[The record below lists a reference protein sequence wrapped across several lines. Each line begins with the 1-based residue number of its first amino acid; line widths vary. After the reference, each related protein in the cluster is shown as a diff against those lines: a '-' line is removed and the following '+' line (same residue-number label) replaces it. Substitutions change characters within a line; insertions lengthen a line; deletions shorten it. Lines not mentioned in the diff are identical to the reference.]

1 MISSVLPNHD
11 INMNKEELVS
21 YVKEWL
27 RLEKELVVLK
37 KEVRD
42 RRTKQG
48 NISQA
53 LINIMKSN
61 EIDSLDTND
70 GNQILYTQ
78 RKTKS
83 AMTKTRLSNILQQY
97 YKDTEEASQLL
108 DFIMEKQEV
117 KIKDNIRLKAEKKN
131 E

>member
-1 MISSVLPNHD
+1 
-11 INMNKEELVS
+11 MNKEELVS

-27 RLEKELVVLK
+27 RLEKELALLK